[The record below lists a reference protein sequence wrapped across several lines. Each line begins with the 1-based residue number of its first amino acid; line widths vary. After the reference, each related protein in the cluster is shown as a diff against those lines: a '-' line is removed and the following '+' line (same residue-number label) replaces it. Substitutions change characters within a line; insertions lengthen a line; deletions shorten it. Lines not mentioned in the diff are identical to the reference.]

1 MAPITADDNIRV
13 VGFSDFG
20 TIEENVTLSHFRLTV
35 GAGLRLTIPAMG
47 PAPIALDFAIP
58 LMEQNEDN
66 RRLFS
71 FYVGFTN

>member
-1 MAPITADDNIRV
+1 MTFKN
-13 VGFSDFG
+13 
-20 TIEENVTLSHFRLTV
+20 FRLSV

-58 LMEQNEDN
+58 LMDEDEDN